1 MSIERTIAITADW
14 LLETNPV
21 VFTGRC
27 SDQPQMADPFPLFQQ
42 CVMDNKQFFRDIHG
56 YTPDPTSK
64 TGLAG
69 VRSRVWTNTFRDHVL
84 LPALRIYRA
93 RTEGASLETVPEVT
107 YSMKPSCDGRSNKS
121 IAQRGIIGFE
131 PRAARGANYVY
142 NPDRNP
148 NLLDLPAKLPV
159 ELNCEWDKQADLR
172 NGEIESDYRTAF
184 QAYIESTRSA
194 SKQDKAVRIYLCTH
208 CKVPKKGHICP
219 KAVPPK
225 KRKGTSV
232 RPAVKRA
239 RK

>member
-1 MSIERTIAITADW
+1 MTVDW

-21 VFTGRC
+21 VFTGRR
-27 SDQPQMADPFPLFQQ
+27 SDQPHMADPFTIYQQ
-42 CVMDNKQFFRDIHG
+42 CVKDNKQFFIDVHG
-56 YTPDPTSK
+56 YTPKLNTK

-84 LPALRIYRA
+84 LPALRVYRA

-107 YSMKPSCDGRSNKS
+107 YSMKPSCDGRINKT
-121 IAQRGIIGFE
+121 IAQRGIMGFE
-131 PRAARGANYVY
+131 PSATRGANYVY

-159 ELNCEWDKQADLR
+159 ELICEWDKQADLR

-194 SKQDKAVRIYLCTH
+194 SKHDKAVRIYLCTH
-208 CKVPKKGHICP
+208 CKVPKRGHICP
-219 KAVPPK
+219 KAAPPK

>member
-1 MSIERTIAITADW
+1 MSIERTIALTADW
-14 LLETNPV
+14 LSETAPV
-21 VFTGRC
+21 VYTGRC
-27 SDQPQMADPFPLFQQ
+27 SDQPQMADPFPIYQQ
-42 CVMDNKQFFRDIHG
+42 CVKDNPAFFKDVHG

-69 VRSRVWTNTFRDHVL
+69 VRSRVWNNTFRDHVL
-84 LPALRIYRA
+84 LPALRVYRA

-142 NPDRNP
+142 NPDHNP
-148 NLLDLPAKLPV
+148 TLLDLPAKLPV
-159 ELNCEWDKQADLR
+159 ELICEWDKQADLR

-194 SKQDKAVRIYLCTH
+194 SKHDKAVRIYLCTH
-208 CKVPKKGHICP
+208 CKVPKKGHVCQ
-219 KAVPPK
+219 AVPPK